1 MNLHR
6 AVDFIAMS
14 IESLYL
20 GIISY
25 SIPTNI
31 KALKTNL
38 FGIRLKEECN
48 YALFF
53 NEAFK
58 TPFLVYILKSNK
70 C

>member
-1 MNLHR
+1 MNLNCF
-6 AVDFIAMS
+6 VDFIAMS

-25 SIPTNI
+25 PIPTNI

-38 FGIRLKEECN
+38 FGIRLKDECN
-48 YALFF
+48 YALLF

-58 TPFLVYILKSNK
+58 TPSLHVY
-70 C
+70 

>member
-1 MNLHR
+1 MNLNR
-6 AVDFIAMS
+6 FVDFIAMS

-20 GIISY
+20 GIASY

-31 KALKTNL
+31 KALKTDL
-38 FGIRLKEECN
+38 FGTRLKDKCN
-48 YALFF
+48 YALLF

-58 TPFLVYILKSNK
+58 TPFLVYILKSNE

>member
-1 MNLHR
+1 MNLNR
-6 AVDFIAMS
+6 VVDFIALS

-38 FGIRLKEECN
+38 FGIRLKDGCN
-48 YALFF
+48 YALLF

-58 TPFLVYILKSNK
+58 TPSLCIY
-70 C
+70 